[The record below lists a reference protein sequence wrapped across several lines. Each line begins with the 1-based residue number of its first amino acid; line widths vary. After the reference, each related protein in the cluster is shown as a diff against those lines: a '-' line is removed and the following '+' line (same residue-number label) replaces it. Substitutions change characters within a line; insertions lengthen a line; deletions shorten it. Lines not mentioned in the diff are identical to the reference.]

1 MQDIA
6 GATFKASEVVDFY
19 PHRPPYAH
27 QIYECII
34 DRSSATHRLLDLG
47 CGEGKIARPM
57 TKVFDHVC
65 AVDPSANMIKLG
77 RSLENGSADNL
88 EWMEAIAEEAPLT
101 GKFDTVTFASS
112 IHWME
117 PSRLFPKLAKH
128 LSENHLLA
136 IIKGDAAFQPPWQ
149 DEWQQFLKKWVP
161 QISGEKLNSNKWRA
175 TQTKHLDYIN
185 ICETNEYVSQPFR
198 QTVEDFI
205 WSQHSR
211 DTFALVKLGSRR
223 HEFYNELKALLQ
235 PHANQ
240 EGQLTF
246 QVKTHL
252 TIARM
257 K

>member
-1 MQDIA
+1 MSDIA
-6 GATFKASEVVDFY
+6 GATFKAPEVAGFY
-19 PHRPPYAH
+19 PRRPPYAQ

-57 TKVFDHVC
+57 TKVFDQVC

-77 RSLENGSADNL
+77 RSLENGSTDNL
-88 EWMEAIAEEAPLT
+88 EWVEATAERALLT
-101 GKFDTVTFASS
+101 GKFDAVTFASS

-117 PSRLFPKLAKH
+117 PSRLFPKLVKH
-128 LSENHLLA
+128 LSENHILA
-136 IIKGDAAFQPPWQ
+136 IIQGDAAFQPPWQ
-149 DEWQQFLKKWVP
+149 DEWQQFLAKWVS
-161 QISGEKLNSNKWRA
+161 QITGEEVNSNKWRA

-185 ICETNEYVSQPFR
+185 IRETKEYVSQPFR

-205 WSQHSR
+205 LCQHSR
-211 DTFALVKLGSRR
+211 DTFALVKLGARR
-223 HEFYNELKALLQ
+223 QDFHNELKALLQ
-235 PHANQ
+235 PHANR

-252 TIARM
+252 TIARI

>member
-1 MQDIA
+1 MPDIA
-6 GATFKASEVVDFY
+6 GATFKAPEVAGFY

-27 QIYECII
+27 QIYERII

-57 TKVFDHVC
+57 TKVFDQVC

-77 RSLENGSADNL
+77 QSLENGRTDNL
-88 EWMEAIAEEAPLT
+88 EWMEAAAEEAPLT

-128 LSENHLLA
+128 LSENHILA
-136 IIKGDAAFQPPWQ
+136 IIQGDGAFQPPWQ
-149 DEWQQFLKKWVP
+149 NEWQQFLAKWVP
-161 QISGEKLNSNKWRA
+161 QITGEEVNSNKWRA

-185 ICETNEYVSQPFR
+185 LLETNEYISKSFQ

-205 WSQHSR
+205 LCQKSR
-211 DTFALVKLGSRR
+211 ETFAPVKLGPHR
-223 HEFYNELKALLQ
+223 HEFHNELKTLLQ
-235 PHANQ
+235 PHANR

-252 TIARM
+252 TIATI